1 MAVKLIYF
9 KEEDGSVPL
18 LEWLDKIPEKALIK
32 CLNRLD
38 RLRELGHMLRRPEA
52 DLLRDGIYELRTRHL
67 NVNYRM
73 LYFFHG
79 QTVAIVSQGLV
90 KEAAV
95 PAREIDKAADR
106 MRRFKSNSKKYS
118 AEG

>member
-1 MAVKLIYF
+1 MTKLILF
-9 KEEDGSVPL
+9 KDGDGVIPL
-18 LEWLDKIPEKALIK
+18 LEWLDTIPEKALIK

-38 RLRELGHMLRRPEA
+38 RLRALGHMLRRPEA
-52 DLLRDGIYELRTRHL
+52 DYLRDGIYELRARNL

-79 QTVAIVSQGLV
+79 QAIAIVSHGLT
-90 KEAAV
+90 KDGAI
-95 PAREIDKAADR
+95 PPKEIDEAVER
-106 MRRFKSNSKKYS
+106 MRKFKTNPKKYS